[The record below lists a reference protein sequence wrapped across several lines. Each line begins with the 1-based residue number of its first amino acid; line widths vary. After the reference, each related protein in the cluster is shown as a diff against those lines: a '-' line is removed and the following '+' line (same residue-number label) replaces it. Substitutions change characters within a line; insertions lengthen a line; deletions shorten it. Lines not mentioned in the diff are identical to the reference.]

1 MWRPILLA
9 CPLLP
14 AHFDNSDQHRPRNVI
29 SLINERMLGPCDIYM
44 SDSDDDEAVD
54 FDMPPNRIFRGF
66 I

>member
-1 MWRPILLA
+1 
-9 CPLLP
+9 LP